1 MTVLE
6 FLVALLIIIVAV
18 FVVRRLLGIDR
29 GRWFAT
35 LAAVVAGEAGAGA
48 IIRSIYGSVEDI
60 PAAGVIG
67 LWALTTVFAMLV
79 VVLIELLTAP
89 WTRGGRRGVPHPIKG
104 TRELVRR
111 GLRYLEVGRIV
122 IRRGLLRRGGGRDEE
137 VGGSRLG
144 RSLRATFEDAGGLF
158 VKLGQA
164 MAQQPQLV
172 TRAVAAELTSLQERA
187 APADPAAARAV
198 IAEELGAPEEVFAE
212 IDATPLGAAS
222 IAQTYLARLPDQREV
237 VVKVQRPGV
246 AASIECDLDILQR
259 LAHRL
264 HRRTAWAQ
272 TLGLRELIAGF
283 DERTR
288 EELDFRIEG
297 ASVMTARRG
306 LRESDPVCVPG
317 VLEGF
322 TTSRIL
328 VLERAPG
335 GSIGAPGAFD
345 GWDPERRQ
353 ALADGLLGLMLR
365 QMLAGEQFH
374 ADPHPGNVFL
384 RPDGRLELI
393 DFGAVGRLDP
403 YERAGLVDLLRGL
416 QGEDASLVREGVL
429 RIGTITR
436 SVDED
441 ALDRDLARLLTRS
454 FRPDGTLNPELFEEL
469 LFVLREFGIVLPRST
484 TTLFRTLVTLLG
496 TLEVIAPGYRI
507 ADAASRVG
515 GELVAEQALPTSP
528 SELLMNAA
536 MNNAT
541 IMRRLPQEVDAI
553 ARRLLHGDL
562 RTRVSLLSE
571 PEDVRVARGMVNRLV
586 MGIVAS
592 AIALASAVMLA
603 ADSPPVQGYRLVNTL
618 GGIGLFFSVLVLLR
632 LLAQILR
639 DRE

>member
-1 MTVLE
+1 MLE
-6 FLVALLIIIVAV
+6 LLVAILIVIVAV

-29 GRWFAT
+29 GRWFTT
-35 LAAVVAGEAGAGA
+35 LVAVLAGEAGAGA
-48 IIRSIYGSVEDI
+48 IIRAVYGDVSDI
-60 PAAGVIG
+60 PAVAVLG
-67 LWALTTVFAMLV
+67 LVALATVFAMLF

-89 WTRGGRRGVPHPIKG
+89 WTRGGRRGVPHPIRG

-111 GLRYLEVGRIV
+111 GLRYIEVGRIV
-122 IRRGLLRRGGGRDEE
+122 VRRGLLRRGGGRDEE

-172 TRAVAAELTSLQERA
+172 SRPVAAELATLHERA

-198 IAEELGAPEEVFAE
+198 IAEELGVPEDVFAE
-212 IDATPLGAAS
+212 IGSTPLGAAS
-222 IAQTYLARLPDQREV
+222 IAQTYLARLPEGREV

-246 AASIECDLDILQR
+246 AESIHCDLDILER

-272 TLGLRELIAGF
+272 SLGLRELIAGF
-283 DERTR
+283 DESTR

-297 ASVMTARRG
+297 ASVLTARRA
-306 LRESDPVCVPG
+306 LRDSDPISIPD

-322 TTSRIL
+322 TTARVL

-335 GSIGAPGAFD
+335 GSVGGPRRLRRLGSRAPPGP
-345 GWDPERRQ
+345 GRR
-353 ALADGLLGLMLR
+353 AAGPHP
-365 QMLAGEQFH
+365 MLAGDQFH
-374 ADPHPGNVFL
+374 ADPHPGSVFL
-384 RPDGRLELI
+384 RPDGRLALI

-416 QGEDASLVREGVL
+416 QSEDASLVREGVL

-441 ALDRDLARLLTRS
+441 ALDRELARLLTRS

-469 LFVLREFGIVLPRST
+469 LFVVREFGIVLPRST

-507 ADAASRVG
+507 VDAAPRLG
-515 GELVAEQALPTSP
+515 GELVGEQAIPTSP
-528 SELLMNAA
+528 SELLMSAA
-536 MNNAT
+536 LNNAT

-571 PEDVRVARGMVNRLV
+571 PEDVRVLRGMVNRVV
-586 MGIVAS
+586 MGVIAS
-592 AIALASAVMLA
+592 ALALSSAVMLA
-603 ADSPPVQGYRLVNTL
+603 ADSPLVQGFRLVNVL
-618 GGIGLFFSVLVLLR
+618 GAIGLFFSVLVLLR
-632 LLAQILR
+632 LLVQILR
-639 DRE
+639 DRA

>member
-1 MTVLE
+1 MLE
-6 FLVALLIIIVAV
+6 LLVAILIVIVAV

-29 GRWFAT
+29 GRWFTT
-35 LAAVVAGEAGAGA
+35 LVAVLAGEAGAGA
-48 IIRSIYGSVEDI
+48 IIRAVYGDVSDI
-60 PAAGVIG
+60 PAVAVLG
-67 LWALTTVFAMLV
+67 LVALATVFAMLF

-89 WTRGGRRGVPHPIKG
+89 WTRGGRRGVPHPIRG

-111 GLRYLEVGRIV
+111 GLRYIEVGRIV
-122 IRRGLLRRGGGRDEE
+122 VRRGLLRRGGGRDEE

-172 TRAVAAELTSLQERA
+172 SRPVAAELATLHERA

-198 IAEELGAPEEVFAE
+198 IAEELGVPEDVFAE
-212 IDATPLGAAS
+212 IGSTPLGAAS
-222 IAQTYLARLPDQREV
+222 IAQTYLARLPEGREV

-246 AASIECDLDILQR
+246 AESIHCDLDILER

-272 TLGLRELIAGF
+272 SLGLRELIAGF
-283 DERTR
+283 DESTR

-297 ASVMTARRG
+297 ASVLTARRA
-306 LRESDPVCVPG
+306 LRDSDPISIPD
-317 VLEGF
+317 VLESF
-322 TTSRIL
+322 TTARVL

-335 GSIGAPGAFD
+335 GSVGARGAFD
-345 GWDPERRQ
+345 GWDPERRRV
-353 ALADGLLGLMLR
+353 LADGLLGLTLR

-384 RPDGRLELI
+384 RPDGRLALI

-416 QGEDASLVREGVL
+416 QSEDASLVREGVL

-441 ALDRDLARLLTRS
+441 ALDRELARLLTRS

-469 LFVLREFGIVLPRST
+469 LFVVREFGIVLPRST

-507 ADAASRVG
+507 VDAAPRLG
-515 GELVAEQALPTSP
+515 GELVGEQAIPTSP
-528 SELLMNAA
+528 SELLMSAA
-536 MNNAT
+536 LNNAT

-571 PEDVRVARGMVNRLV
+571 PEDVRVLRGMVNRVV
-586 MGIVAS
+586 MGVIAS
-592 AIALASAVMLA
+592 ALALSSAVMLA
-603 ADSPPVQGYRLVNTL
+603 ADSPLVQGFRLVNVL
-618 GGIGLFFSVLVLLR
+618 GAIGLFFSVLVLLR
-632 LLAQILR
+632 LLVQILR
-639 DRE
+639 DRS